1 MKNKKLILKFA
12 RRLEKFK
19 LDEIITLSELAEDE
33 VKNFLNVLIDEKH
46 LKLNKDTYF
55 YIYPKKV
62 QNMSRKETYSQ
73 EYDTDFESMDGYDKY
88 LSLYGRAKKLTEK
101 RMKILKLTNGL
112 YGKEQ
117 LETIKLY
124 NKQNPDDKIAYST
137 LIELKI
143 RFKNYG
149 FKGIIAERPASQK
162 EKIFPIEV
170 YEAFKK
176 YFLNN
181 KKLSA
186 DEALLQAQNELMCL
200 HKIEYPMV
208 YSAKQFV
215 HRLEREFS
223 RSTIKNLR
231 NNAIFNTGED
241 YPAQEVAKCDVL
253 FSTAAEK
260 YFQELK
266 ANDNKNKYVS
276 DKTAYDNHISSFF
289 NNLKLDDITE
299 KIINKFKR
307 KIFNEGYSVASITS
321 YVSLVKSII
330 NNITDKKS
338 PNFNKKSLQYFSTM
352 TILSNNQI
360 KELLKLAK
368 KQNEWG
374 YTIVKMALTTGAN
387 VPEIL
392 GLTWENINLTNRAIN
407 IRQFLHF
414 DKIIR
419 HTINSAFRVVNIDDD
434 ITKNLLKL
442 FQGKLPPKDR
452 LVFEIETERYLQQY
466 FEETVLEPIKNKMGL
481 TQLISSDLVHN
492 YVNLLIQQN
501 VPITYIRKNCGYSS
515 MNKFLE
521 VYHAL
526 YKENEK
532 EVYNPLE
539 KIIDCH

>member
-1 MKNKKLILKFA
+1 MNRKLILKFA
-12 RRLEKFK
+12 QRLEKFK
-19 LDEIITLSELAEDE
+19 LEEMISLSELDESE
-33 VKNFLNVLIDEKH
+33 VKNTLNNLLDEKL
-46 LKLNKDTYF
+46 LKLNKGIYF

-62 QNMSRKETYSQ
+62 QKMSRKEAYSQ
-73 EYDTDFESMDGYDKY
+73 EYDTDFETMDGYEKY
-88 LSLYGRAKKLTEK
+88 LSLFGKARKLTEK

-149 FKGIIAERPASQK
+149 FKGIIAEPPVSIK
-162 EKIFPIEV
+162 EKVFPTEI
-170 YEAFKK
+170 YECFKK

-181 KKLSA
+181 QKLSA
-186 DEALLQAQNELMCL
+186 DEALLQAQNELICL

-208 YSAKQFV
+208 YSAKSFV
-215 HRLEREFS
+215 TKLEKEFS
-223 RSTIKNLR
+223 KSTIKNLR
-231 NNAIFNTGED
+231 DNALFNSEED
-241 YPAQEVAKCDVL
+241 YSTKEMVKCDIL
-253 FSTAAEK
+253 FSEAATK
-260 YFQELK
+260 YFEK
-266 ANDNKNKYVS
+266 IKESGNEKRYIS
-276 DKTAYDNHISSFF
+276 EKTAYDNHIKLFF
-289 NNLKLDDITE
+289 DNLKIDDITE
-299 KIINKFKR
+299 KIINEFKQ
-307 KIFNEGYSVASITS
+307 KIFNEGYSVGSITT
-321 YVSLVKSII
+321 YTSLVKAII
-330 NNITDKKS
+330 NNIVDKKS
-338 PNFNKKSLQYFSTM
+338 PNFNKKNLQYFSVM
-352 TILSNNQI
+352 TILNDNQI
-360 KELLKLAK
+360 KEILKLAK
-368 KQNEWG
+368 KQGEWG
-374 YTIVKMALTTGAN
+374 YAITKMALTTGAN

-392 GLTWENINLTNRAIN
+392 GLTWENINLTNRTIN

-414 DKIIR
+414 DKVIR
-419 HTINSAFRVVNIDDD
+419 HTVNSAFRAVNIDDD

-442 FQGKLPPKDR
+442 FQGKLPPKDN

-466 FEETVLEPIKNKMGL
+466 FEETILEPIKNEMGL

-521 VYHAL
+521 VYHTL